1 MFCTIISNMESWK
14 EVKAAPL
21 RKVTIVRVESWL
33 HPTLAV
39 WLSGKW
45 QNVAGVIPEGGRAG
59 TPYCGPC
66 ACLCTLFASSQ
77 LHRQGGER
85 SRVFIA
91 SDHPPPPLPRLQS
104 TGSWATRLGP
114 TEWQTAFSQSR
125 NKCAVHYN
133 FHLFLGIGQGRVT
146 SNLQGAP
153 IDNAVFVSDK
163 EAVEMV
169 KLLFLFP
176 RTYVKR
182 VRTV

>member
-91 SDHPPPPLPRLQS
+91 SDQPPSPLTVEWFVTNPSWTDWVAKSFLTKQEQICRSLQ
-104 TGSWATRLGP
+104 
-114 TEWQTAFSQSR
+114 FSSFFQVSVRVESR
-125 NKCAVHYN
+125 AIYKELQLIMLC
-133 FHLFLGIGQGRVT
+133 LFLIR
-146 SNLQGAP
+146 
-153 IDNAVFVSDK
+153 
-163 EAVEMV
+163 
-169 KLLFLFP
+169 KL
-176 RTYVKR
+176 
-182 VRTV
+182 

>member
-45 QNVAGVIPEGGRAG
+45 QNVAGVIPEGGRVRPIVAHALVFVLCLQALSYTGRVGKGVECSQLRLIREQPVLDRLSGKELSHKAG
-59 TPYCGPC
+59 TNLPF
-66 ACLCTLFASSQ
+66 TTI
-77 LHRQGGER
+77 
-85 SRVFIA
+85 FIF
-91 SDHPPPPLPRLQS
+91 
-104 TGSWATRLGP
+104 
-114 TEWQTAFSQSR
+114 FS
-125 NKCAVHYN
+125 
-133 FHLFLGIGQGRVT
+133 GIGQGRVT